1 MKKTLIIDGGLGRV
15 ITAIPA
21 LEKFVENNPD
31 SIILTYQW
39 TPIFWGNKKL
49 NRNIYDTSTK
59 GIFDIIKYTKI
70 IKPEPY
76 YNSEYL
82 QGKIHLIDAWNQEI
96 NNSSDKLPLP
106 KIYLTKA
113 ELESMSFIR
122 NNYYTKIV
130 ALNPFGST
138 AQIDNNKIKDN
149 THRSLNKETI
159 EKIVKLLKDEGY
171 GIWLMSDR
179 PVPFL
184 DYNNFIGVGSNN
196 IREVLGLLYHCD
208 YFIGIDSCGQHMA
221 RILNIPGSVI
231 MGGTNSTNVTY
242 NDHFNVLNDRN
253 DKEYM
258 PYRLTDFDTMLS
270 ELANEGIMDFTDKEL
285 HLMCKS
291 IKKHILKTTKN

>member
-59 GIFDIIKYTKI
+59 GIFDIIRYTKI

-96 NNSSDKLPLP
+96 NNSNDKLPLP

-196 IREVLGLLYHCD
+196 VREVLGLLYHCD

-221 RILNIPGSVI
+221 RILNIPGSII